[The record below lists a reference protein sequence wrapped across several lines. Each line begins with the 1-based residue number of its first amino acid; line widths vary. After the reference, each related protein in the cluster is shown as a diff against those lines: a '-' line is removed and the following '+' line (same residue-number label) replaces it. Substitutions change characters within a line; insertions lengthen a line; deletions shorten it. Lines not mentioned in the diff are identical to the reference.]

1 MTEPVSELPVQ
12 QGPVAVLSQVEK
24 TYHLDSISVPV
35 IRGVN
40 ILVRHACFTVLLG
53 PSGSGKTTLLN
64 MIGCIDKPDKGEIIV
79 ADHKVGEMTDDE
91 LSDFRAKN
99 IGFIFQN
106 FNLLPGL
113 NVYENIEAPFLY
125 RSFDSSRIKERIME
139 SIAQV
144 GLLERIKHKPAEL
157 SGGEMQRVAIARAIC
172 ADPLLVLADEPTGNL
187 DSHTGMDILKI
198 FKKLHNNGSTII
210 LVTHD
215 RHVASIADRTVYLR
229 DGKLIENGIE
239 TE

>member
-1 MTEPVSELPVQ
+1 MDYLIRASHICKEF
-12 QGPVAVLSQVEK
+12 
-24 TYHLDSISVPV
+24 HLGSSTLKILEDIDFKLK
-35 IRGVN
+35 RGEF
-40 ILVRHACFTVLLG
+40 IAFMG
-53 PSGSGKTTLLN
+53 PSGSGKSTLLYTLGCLERPTSGSYIFN
-64 MIGCIDKPDKGEIIV
+64 GVDIIGASDN
-79 ADHKVGEMTDDE
+79 E
-91 LSDFRAKN
+91 LSHIRANN